1 MNKKF
6 AKIILALSIVVPAM
20 FAGTFED
27 AKSVFNSGQYEKA
40 AIMYQK
46 ACTDKDPRG
55 CVNVGILH
63 NSGVGVEQNK
73 DTATSYFRKAC
84 EMGDKVGCAD
94 AAMMMLET
102 KDLKT
107 ASLFFSKACTL
118 GDQEACTAVE
128 NIKKMGGN

>member
-6 AKIILALSIVVPAM
+6 AEIILALSIVVPAM

-46 ACTDKDPRG
+46 ACSAKDSRG
-55 CVNVGILH
+55 CVNVGILY

-73 DTATSYFRKAC
+73 DTAISYFRKAC
-84 EMGDKVGCAD
+84 DLGDKVGCAD
-94 AAMMMLET
+94 AAMMAVEA

-107 ASLFFSKACTL
+107 ASLFFTKACTFD
-118 GDQEACTAVE
+118 DQEACTAVE

>member
-27 AKSVFNSGQYEKA
+27 AKSAFNSGEYTKA
-40 AIMYQK
+40 ATMYQK
-46 ACTDKDPRG
+46 ACTAKDPRG
-55 CVNVGILH
+55 CVNVGILY

-73 DTATSYFRKAC
+73 DTAASYFQTAC
-84 EMGDKVGCAD
+84 GMGDKVGCAD
-94 AAMMMLET
+94 AAMMAIEA

-107 ASLFFSKACTL
+107 ANLFFTKACTF
-118 GDQEACTAVE
+118 GDQEACSAVE
-128 NIKKMGGN
+128 NIKKMEEK